1 MALEGIATLL
11 AALGPAGPAWVAG
24 LFGLLVGSFLNV
36 VIHRLPRMMQADAE
50 SEAREILNVNASAE
64 APTLVAGPRFNLI
77 TPRSRCPACGTF
89 IHAWQ
94 NIPLL
99 SWLLLRGRCAGCQTP
114 ISVRYPLVELFTGV
128 AFAVVGW
135 HFGATIETLYGCI
148 VVAFLVAM
156 SGIDFDTQY
165 LPDSLTLPMLWLGLL
180 AAVTTGR
187 GAAPFPVGP
196 TDAILGAVVGYLCL
210 WSVYWLF
217 RLITGREGM
226 GRGDFKLLAAL
237 GAWLGWTAIPL
248 IVLLSALVGAIVG
261 GVLIVFRG
269 RDHQLPMPYGP
280 FLAAAGFVAMLWG
293 PALVAWYLRLSG
305 L

>member
-1 MALEGIATLL
+1 
-11 AALGPAGPAWVAG
+11 
-24 LFGLLVGSFLNV
+24 LNV
-36 VIHRLPRMMQADAE
+36 VIHRLPRMMQAEAE
-50 SEAREILNVNASAE
+50 SEAREILNLDASAD
-64 APTLVAGPRFNLI
+64 APTLVARPRFNLV
-77 TPRSRCPACGTF
+77 TPRSRCPACGAP
-89 IHAWQ
+89 IQAWQ
-94 NIPLL
+94 NIPLV
-99 SWLLLRGRCAGCQTP
+99 SWLLLRGRCAGCKAA

-128 AFAVVGW
+128 AFATVGW

-148 VVAFLVAM
+148 IVAFLVAM

-180 AAVTTGR
+180 AAVVTGR

-196 TDAILGAVVGYLCL
+196 TDAIVGAVVGYLCL

-261 GVLIVFRG
+261 VALIVFRG

-293 PALVAWYLRLSG
+293 PALVFWYLRLSG

>member
-11 AALGPAGPAWVAG
+11 AALGPAGPVWVAG
-24 LFGLLVGSFLNV
+24 FFGLLVGSFLNV

-50 SEAREILNVNASAE
+50 SEAREILNLNASAE

-114 ISVRYPLVELFTGV
+114 ISIRYPLVELFTGV

-196 TDAILGAVVGYLCL
+196 TDAIVGAVVGYLCL

>member
-1 MALEGIATLL
+1 
-11 AALGPAGPAWVAG
+11 
-24 LFGLLVGSFLNV
+24 
-36 VIHRLPRMMQADAE
+36 
-50 SEAREILNVNASAE
+50 
-64 APTLVAGPRFNLI
+64 
-77 TPRSRCPACGTF
+77 
-89 IHAWQ
+89 
-94 NIPLL
+94 
-99 SWLLLRGRCAGCQTP
+99 
-114 ISVRYPLVELFTGV
+114 
-128 AFAVVGW
+128 
-135 HFGATIETLYGCI
+135 
-148 VVAFLVAM
+148 VAFLVAM

-165 LPDSLTLPMLWLGLL
+165 LPDSLTLPLLWLGLL
-180 AAVTTGR
+180 AAVVTGR

-196 TDAILGAVVGYLCL
+196 TDAIVGAAVGYLCL

>member
-1 MALEGIATLL
+1 MASADIAALL

-36 VIHRLPRMMQADAE
+36 VIHRLPRMMQREAE
-50 SEAREILNVNASAE
+50 SEAREILGVHASAD
-64 APTLVAGPRFNLI
+64 APTLVAAPAFNLV
-77 TPRSRCPACGTF
+77 TPRSRCPGCGQP
-89 IHAWQ
+89 IQAWQ
-94 NIPLL
+94 NIPLV
-99 SWLLLRGRCAGCQTP
+99 SWLLLRGRCAGCHAP
-114 ISVRYPLVELFTGV
+114 ISVRYPLVELLTGLGFAAV
-128 AFAVVGW
+128 AW
-135 HFGATIETLYGCI
+135 HCGATIETLYGCT
-148 VVAFLVAM
+148 VVALLVAM

-165 LPDSLTLPMLWLGLL
+165 LPDSLTLPLLWLGLL
-180 AAVTTGR
+180 AAVITGR
-187 GAAPFPVGP
+187 GTAPFPVAP
-196 TDAILGAVVGYLCL
+196 AEAIVGAAVGYLSL

-248 IVLLSALVGAIVG
+248 IVLLSALVGALLG
-261 GVLIVFRG
+261 GALIVFRG

-280 FLAAAGFVAMLWG
+280 FLAAAGFVALLWG
-293 PALVAWYLRLSG
+293 PELVHWYRGLSG

>member
-1 MALEGIATLL
+1 MTTGDIAALLE
-11 AALGPAGPAWVAG
+11 ALGPSGPAWIAG

-50 SEAREILNVNASAE
+50 NEAREILGAYASHD
-64 APTLVAGPRFNLI
+64 APTLVATPRFNLI
-77 TPRSRCPACGTF
+77 TPRSRCPACGQA
-89 IHAWQ
+89 IQAWQ
-94 NIPLL
+94 NIPLV
-99 SWLLLRGRCAGCQTP
+99 SWLWLRGRCAGCRVP
-114 ISVRYPLVELFTGV
+114 ISVRYPLVELLTGLGFAAV
-128 AFAVVGW
+128 AWYCGP
-135 HFGATIETLYGCI
+135 TIETLYGCV
-148 VVAFLVAM
+148 VVAMLVAM

-165 LPDSLTLPMLWLGLL
+165 LPDSLTLPLLWLGLL
-180 AAVTTGR
+180 AAVFTGR
-187 GAAPFPVGP
+187 GAAPFPVAP
-196 TDAILGAVVGYLCL
+196 AEAIVGAAVGYLCL

-248 IVLLSALVGAIVG
+248 VVLLSALVGALLG
-261 GVLIVFRG
+261 GALILFRG
-269 RDHQLPMPYGP
+269 RDHQLPMPFGP

-293 PALVAWYLRLSG
+293 PQLVAWYRGLSG

>member
-11 AALGPAGPAWVAG
+11 AALGPAGPVWVAG

-196 TDAILGAVVGYLCL
+196 TDAIVGAVVGYLCL

>member
-1 MALEGIATLL
+1 MGDIAALV
-11 AALGPAGPAWVAG
+11 AALGPTGPAWVAG

-36 VIHRLPRMMQADAE
+36 VIHRLPRMMQAEAE
-50 SEAREILNVNASAE
+50 SEAREILGAHASPD
-64 APTLVAGPRFNLI
+64 APTLVATPRFNLL
-77 TPRSRCPACGTF
+77 TPRSRCPSCGHAIT
-89 IHAWQ
+89 AWQ
-94 NIPLL
+94 NLPLV
-99 SWLLLRGRCAGCQTP
+99 SWLWLRGRCAGCRTP
-114 ISVRYPLVELFTGV
+114 ISVRYPLVELLTGLG
-128 AFAVVGW
+128 FAVIGW
-135 HFGATIETLYGCI
+135 QFGATLETLYGCVI
-148 VVAFLVAM
+148 VAFLIAM

-165 LPDSLTLPMLWLGLL
+165 LPDSLTLPLLWLGLL
-180 AAVTTGR
+180 AAVISGR
-187 GAAPFPVGP
+187 GAGPFPVAP
-196 TDAILGAVVGYLCL
+196 TEAIVGAAVGYLCL

-248 IVLLSALVGAIVG
+248 IVMLSALVGALLG

-280 FLAAAGFVAMLWG
+280 FLAAAGFVALLWG
-293 PALVAWYLRLSG
+293 PALVAWYRGLSG